1 MKEKEKKRGLLH
13 LQIREFW
20 KNLELPVCIVVFA

>member
-1 MKEKEKKRGLLH
+1 MKKEKRGLFH

-20 KNLELPVCIVVFA
+20 NNLELPVCIVVFA